1 MPITTGTTGD
11 LKNFSLTCARAV
23 IFLRLA
29 TSTIEFHALPLR
41 ALFLCPQPCRQLHV
55 FERVAEPS
63 LPKVAVMAKDVFR

>member
-29 TSTIEFHALPLR
+29 TSTMDSMCWRGKLKLSSS
-41 ALFLCPQPCRQLHV
+41 
-55 FERVAEPS
+55 ERKSEKKKKS
-63 LPKVAVMAKDVFR
+63 KEIS

>member
-29 TSTIEFHALPLR
+29 TSRLSESCALM
-41 ALFLCPQPCRQLHV
+41 LFSASFP
-55 FERVAEPS
+55 
-63 LPKVAVMAKDVFR
+63 

>member
-1 MPITTGTTGD
+1 MPITTGMTGD

-41 ALFLCPQPCRQLHV
+41 ALFFMSAAMSSTPCV
-55 FERVAEPS
+55 
-63 LPKVAVMAKDVFR
+63 